1 MRYLVTCVLILAVAG
16 GVAWIGFGDEI
27 LTSTGVRP
35 APAPGAAESVAIPV
49 LEQLTPAA
57 IQRIDLTLPG
67 AATLTLTRGP
77 DGHWSQNGNWPV
89 RQGEV
94 NTLVNTLTGLRTRF
108 LPIRL
113 EGSTADLKLYGLA
126 DDQKPAKVVVQRE
139 GRAITLT
146 FGQPPLQP
154 GESPFARPTFVRVD
168 DTPEL
173 LRLGPDVFATVTTNL
188 AAYRRRQLLPD
199 AERVRFTADTAADPL
214 NPAPASNRRLPLL
227 GDAFQSIRIES
238 ANPAQPAFTLK
249 RIDPTPH
256 PRRDPDRPTAE
267 PALDP
272 QTLATAWELEAT
284 TMKDG
289 IPVAYRDRVEPARLK
304 TLLTGFADLWVEQ
317 FVTTTPAEAGLASQT
332 KPAYTIT
339 FNRADGRRTTL
350 ELGKVARTVT
360 KTEDRPPPQPFG
372 APPPPPKV
380 TTEEYRYARLVGN
393 DLIFEVRTDA
403 LTGLFADPAALRD
416 AHLAHFDTNDVRT
429 LTITRPNQPP
439 ITLTKKL
446 GNKDAADADAREDR
460 WMVGNILA
468 ETSKVTELLT
478 PLAGL
483 QAAPADRLDGADAKK
498 RTELGFD
505 PKTETTLTVTVQ
517 PRAATGEAE
526 VPPRTLTYRIGQDN
540 AEKKKLAVMLAGWPR
555 VNLVDDA
562 IAKLIDRPALA
573 YRGRRLFDTAE
584 AQLASVAVQKPGGGA
599 FTLTRQPESTQ
610 PGTESWQLTAPIRT
624 HTDGTKADTFT
635 GNLARLEAVEYV
647 DDAPKPEDLG
657 KKYGLTQPRFTIQLG
672 FAGRPAR
679 TLTIGT
685 SPAGK
690 PDAYARLDGT
700 GSVFTI
706 AGSVVESLNAG
717 ALALLPTEVWKTV
730 SDRITAIEIRRGPQ
744 AQNESYRLTR
754 TGSDW
759 KLSGP
764 LDAPVDFAQVQP
776 LLGTLAT
783 VKVEKYE
790 TLTATN
796 PAQYGLDQP
805 SLRLTITYTEPVPA
819 APGSPSL
826 PARERTVSQTL
837 IVGKSAPGT
846 TPGWYARLDDP
857 QRPSVFI
864 LPAAIPSATDRAALG
879 WLDRNLLTVDPV
891 RVTQVRIDG
900 PKPEDD
906 ITLTRGDDGKW
917 SAVGTQFSVDIATIA
932 DVVATAARLPVEQ
945 LAGYGAGVDW
955 NRFGLATPADTITLT
970 LKPAN
975 TGGQPETH
983 TIQIGKAESSGQR
996 YVRVDNGPAAGIL
1009 SAAVAAD
1016 LTRDRLAFVDRN
1028 LFQFDPATLTGITRV
1043 QGSNTLALEQT
1054 GIHWEITKPK
1064 KDKADQ
1070 PTLDELAERLARLR
1084 AERVAAFAP
1093 KPAELAQFG
1102 LDKPTATFTLA
1113 IGLENPSTR
1122 TLRLGKLVDEKKPAA
1137 GRYALVTPVDPK
1149 APVTVAVLPASLTET
1164 LLAAPLAFHDRTLAR
1179 FVDADRITLTRGE
1192 RTITF
1197 AKIGG
1202 SWKVTA
1208 PLTAEAEQGALDDL
1222 INTVAR
1228 LRAAAWAANQP
1239 KDLKPFGLDQP
1250 EAQWNFFSGD
1260 KNVLH
1265 LMIGAKDK
1273 GSGQVYAQVAGS
1285 PLVARL
1291 DSKAS
1296 EQLLGEYR
1304 RREVFTGLDA
1314 SAMNT
1319 LAVSGASG
1327 NFVLQKGPNGQW
1339 IDPAKP
1345 MEKIDQAKVTETLA
1359 AFATLSANPY
1369 VVDQGAK
1376 RELYGLKEPKRVIVV
1391 SQKNGVTRTL
1401 HLGGAVAGTDGKQV
1415 YGAAVEAQR
1424 SDVFALSAD
1433 ATMKLTRTR
1442 SAFLAR

>member
-1 MRYLVTCVLILAVAG
+1 MRYFVTCALILAVAG

-27 LTSTGVRP
+27 LTSTGLRP
-35 APAPGAAESVAIPV
+35 APTPGAAESVAIPV

-57 IQRIDLTLPG
+57 IQKIDLTPPG

-77 DGHWSQNGNWPV
+77 DGNWSQNGNWPV

-94 NTLVNTLTGLRTRF
+94 NALVNTLTSLRTRF

-113 EGSTADLKLYGLA
+113 EGVAADLKLYGLA

-146 FGQPPLQP
+146 FGQPPLSP

-173 LRLGPDVFATVTTNL
+173 LRLGPDVFATVTTNP

-227 GDAFQSIRIES
+227 GDAFDSIQIVS
-238 ANPAQPAFTLK
+238 ANPAQPIYTLK
-249 RIDPTPH
+249 RIAPTPH

-267 PALDP
+267 PALAP
-272 QTLATAWELEAT
+272 PILATAWELDAT
-284 TMKDG
+284 KMKEG
-289 IPVAYRDRVEPARLK
+289 IPVAYRDRVEPAQLK
-304 TLLTGFADLWVEQ
+304 AILTGLADLWVEQ
-317 FVTTTPAEAGLASQT
+317 FVTPSPAEAWFANHE

-339 FNRADGRRTTL
+339 FNRTDGRRTTL

-360 KTEDRPPPQPFG
+360 KTEDRPPPPPFG

-393 DLIFEVRTDA
+393 DLIFEVRTDTLAAA
-403 LTGLFADPAALRD
+403 LADPAGLRD
-416 AHLAHFDTNDVRT
+416 AQLARFDTDAVRS

-439 ITLTKKL
+439 IVLTKKL
-446 GNKDAADADAREDR
+446 GNKEATDADARADR
-460 WMVGNILA
+460 WTVGNILA
-468 ETSKVTELLT
+468 ETGKVTELLT
-478 PLAGL
+478 QLVGL
-483 QAAPADRLDGADAKK
+483 QATPDDRIDGADTKK
-498 RTELGFD
+498 LAELGFD

-517 PRAATGEAE
+517 PRTAEGEAE
-526 VPPRTLTYRIGQDN
+526 AAPRTLTYKIGQDDT
-540 AEKKKLAVMLAGWPR
+540 AKKKLAVMLAGWPR
-555 VNLVDDA
+555 VSLVDDA

-584 AQLASVAVQKPGGGA
+584 AQLASVAVQKAGGDT
-599 FTLTRQPESTQ
+599 FTLTRQPN
-610 PGTESWQLTAPIRT
+610 WHLTAPITTR
-624 HTDGTKADTFT
+624 TDGTKADTFT

-647 DDAPKPEDLG
+647 DDAPKPDDLG
-657 KKYGLTQPRFTIQLG
+657 KKYGLTQPRFTIRLG
-672 FAGRPAR
+672 FTSGPAR

-690 PDAYARLDGT
+690 PDAFAQLDGT

-717 ALALLPTEVWKTV
+717 ALALLPAEVWNTV
-730 SDRITAIEIRRGPQ
+730 SDRITAIEIRRGAQ

-754 TGSDW
+754 AGVDW
-759 KLSGP
+759 KLGGP
-764 LDAPVDFAQVQP
+764 LDAPVGFAQVQP

-783 VKVEKYE
+783 LKVEKYE
-790 TLTATN
+790 ALTATN
-796 PAQYGLDQP
+796 PAQYGFDKP
-805 SLRLTITYTEPVPA
+805 SLRLTLTYTEAVPA
-819 APGSPSL
+819 QPGQPS
-826 PARERTVSQTL
+826 AERTVSQSL
-837 IVGKSAPGT
+837 IVGKSAPGA
-846 TPGWYARLDDP
+846 TPGWFARLDDP
-857 QRPSVFI
+857 QRPSVFVI
-864 LPAAIPSATDRAALG
+864 PAAIPSATDRAALA
-879 WLDRNLLTVDPV
+879 WLDRNLLTIDPA
-891 RVTQVRIDG
+891 RITQVRIDG
-900 PKPEDD
+900 PKPEED
-906 ITLTRGDDGKW
+906 ITLTRGQDGKW
-917 SAVGTQFSVDIATIA
+917 AATGAQFPVDVATIA
-932 DVVATAARLPVEQ
+932 DVVATAGRLPVEQ

-955 NRFGLATPADTITLT
+955 NRFGLTQPTHTLTLT

-975 TGGQPETH
+975 TDGQPETH
-983 TIQIGKAESSGQR
+983 TLQLGKAEPSGQR
-996 YVRVDNGPAAGIL
+996 YVRVDNGPALGIL

-1016 LTRDRLAFVDRN
+1016 LTRNRLAFVDRT
-1028 LFQFDPATLTGITRV
+1028 LFQFDPATLTGMTRV
-1043 QGSNTLALEQT
+1043 QGTNTLALEQT
-1054 GIHWEITKPK
+1054 GINWEIVKPTKE
-1064 KDKADQ
+1064 KADQ

-1084 AERVAAFAP
+1084 ADRVAAFAP
-1093 KPAELAQFG
+1093 KPAELAPFG
-1102 LDKPTATFTLA
+1102 LDKPTATLTLTV
-1113 IGLENPSTR
+1113 GLETPSTR

-1137 GRYALVTPVDPK
+1137 GRYAVVVPVDPK
-1149 APVTVAVLPASLTET
+1149 APLTVAVLPTTLTDQ
-1164 LLAAPLAFHDRTLAR
+1164 LLAGPLAFQDRTLAR
-1179 FVDADRITLTRGE
+1179 FVDADRIQLTRGE

-1197 AKIGG
+1197 RKVGG

-1208 PLTAEAEQGALDDL
+1208 PLSADAEQGALDDL

-1228 LRAAAWAANQP
+1228 LRAAEWVAVKP
-1239 KDLKPFGLDQP
+1239 KELKPFGLDSP
-1250 EAQWNFFSGD
+1250 EAQWQFFSGD
-1260 KNVLH
+1260 KAVLSLSLGKH
-1265 LMIGAKDK
+1265 DPKTGR
-1273 GSGQVYAQVAGS
+1273 VYVQTAGS
-1285 PLVARL
+1285 AMVAQL
-1291 DSKAS
+1291 DTRAS

-1304 RREVFTGLDA
+1304 RREVFTGADA

-1339 IDPAKP
+1339 VDPAKP
-1345 MEKIDQAKVTETLA
+1345 MEKIDQAKVTDTLA

-1369 VVDQGAK
+1369 VVDKNAK

-1391 SQKNGVTRTL
+1391 SQKNGVTWTL
-1401 HLGGAVAGTDGKQV
+1401 HLGGPVAGSDGKQV
-1415 YGAAVEAQR
+1415 YGAVVDPQR
-1424 SDVFALSAD
+1424 SDVFALNAE